1 MVYRCQK
8 WHENSIFICTFLETY
23 SSINTFFGYNLTFYA
38 FFVFN
43 SIYDLLGKII
53 INLKLHSQ
61 NDIEKGGLCKEIL
74 LS

>member
-1 MVYRCQK
+1 M
-8 WHENSIFICTFLETY
+8 L
-23 SSINTFFGYNLTFYA
+23 

-61 NDIEKGGLCKEIL
+61 NDIEKGGLCKETSELTFSDVRDMVGGL
-74 LS
+74 LLVDCRGAPDCGGQ

>member
-1 MVYRCQK
+1 M
-8 WHENSIFICTFLETY
+8 L
-23 SSINTFFGYNLTFYA
+23 